1 MTNGASYIMM
11 TKIIRWCLD
20 IKNPVFRELC
30 PQLYLL
36 PLTLSFIGAP
46 LEAVQWVTV
55 VSHGALAIFVGV
67 YSLNVLGKVLL
78 FLHRKLVDYSLI
90 RREMGLGAVVLVIR

>member
-1 MTNGASYIMM
+1 M
-11 TKIIRWCLD
+11 
-20 IKNPVFRELC
+20 
-30 PQLYLL
+30 
-36 PLTLSFIGAP
+36 
-46 LEAVQWVTV
+46 

-90 RREMGLGAVVLVIR
+90 RREMGFGAVVLVIR